1 MGCSQSETEIAIEVL
16 RQVCNTFQNC
26 EQFQRSFSD
35 IQKKIKVI
43 ISFALYSLKNSVA
56 DPDLVETASLDLTF
70 FLPDSDSSFYRVKPS
85 VWIRF
90 QCHTIIICL
99 KISV

>member
-70 FLPDSDSSFYRVKPS
+70 FYQIRILLFSVLTPQFGFVFNVTPS
-85 VWIRF
+85 LF
-90 QCHTIIICL
+90 A
-99 KISV
+99 

>member
-70 FLPDSDSSFYRVKPS
+70 FLPDSDSSFYRVNPS
-85 VWIRF
+85 VWIHF
-90 QCHTIIICL
+90 QCNTIIICL
-99 KISV
+99 KIIV